1 MKIKFPT
8 AYSILAILII
18 VLAVLTW
25 IIPAGSYEYLADGE
39 PIAGTYHA
47 VAQNAQGVGAVF
59 LAPLK
64 GLYDAIEVAVFI
76 LMVGGF
82 LGIVME
88 TGAINAGINTI
99 VQKLKGREKL
109 LIPILMFIF
118 ALGGTTF
125 GMAEETIAFYPLVLP
140 IVIAAGYDAL
150 VGVSIIMVGAGVGVL
165 ASTVNPFA
173 TGIASGFAGVSLGEG
188 IILRVIMLIVLLPIA
203 VWYVMR
209 YAEKVRADPQK
220 SYVADMYESNREH
233 FIGEEYNTALNG
245 KQKIA
250 LSLFGLTFLVMIYG
264 VIPFD
269 DLGVPLPVLGWWFP
283 ELSALFL
290 IAGIII
296 GIFYRL
302 KEEKLVDSFLFGAKD
317 LLGVAFIIGISRGIT
332 VIMNDGMI
340 TDTILYWGESALA
353 GSGKSVFLALMYL
366 IFLPLSILIP
376 STSGLATLA
385 MPILAPLADFAG
397 VGRDLVITAFQ
408 SASGLINLLTPTSA
422 VVMGG
427 LAIGRVGY
435 NRWLKFVWKLALILF
450 AISLA
455 LLLLGLLL

>member
-209 YAEKVRADPQK
+209 YAEKVRANPQK

-450 AISLA
+450 AVSLA